1 MVPLSAAERSMM
13 LNKYDVKLTWN
24 FSATSHGKGTVD
36 EVGATLE
43 KYATKKVIKRKC
55 VINNAEEF

>member
-1 MVPLSAAERSMM
+1 MP
-13 LNKYDVKLTWN
+13 NKYDVKLTWN